1 MTQSAENEFLKTLAE
16 QSARGESAEQGIL
29 KLLEI
34 HMQLILALKQSQELV
49 VANQAMLAEALLGL
63 SKRIPEPEPPA
74 S

>member
-1 MTQSAENEFLKTLAE
+1 MTQSAENELLKTLAE
-16 QSARGESAEQGIL
+16 QSAMGESVEQGIL

-63 SKRIPEPEPPA
+63 SKTNP
-74 S
+74 